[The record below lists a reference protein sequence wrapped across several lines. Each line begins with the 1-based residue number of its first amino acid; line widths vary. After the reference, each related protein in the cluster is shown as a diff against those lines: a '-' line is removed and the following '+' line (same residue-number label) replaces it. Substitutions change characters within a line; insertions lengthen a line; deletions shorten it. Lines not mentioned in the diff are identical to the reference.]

1 MRNKI
6 RFKEA
11 ELVMVREKVSSV
23 SKFKFLHTHAHTCT
37 HTNTHTHSYPSSQYS
52 ELVVTTKL
60 SFVITL
66 LKTPPPLLLCLEVNQ
81 PSHQTS

>member
-23 SKFKFLHTHAHTCT
+23 SKVKFLHTHAHTLT
-37 HTNTHTHSYPSSQYS
+37 HAHTQTHTH
-52 ELVVTTKL
+52 T
-60 SFVITL
+60 VI
-66 LKTPPPLLLCLEVNQ
+66 PLHN
-81 PSHQTS
+81 TRN